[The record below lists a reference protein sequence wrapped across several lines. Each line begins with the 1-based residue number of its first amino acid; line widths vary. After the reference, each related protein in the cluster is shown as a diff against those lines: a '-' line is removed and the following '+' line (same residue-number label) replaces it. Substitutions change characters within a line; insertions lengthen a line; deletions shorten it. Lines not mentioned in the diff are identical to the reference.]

1 MKKEVKEILEKSGW
15 YEGRKINIDE
25 ELKDLEDSG
34 LFINEKAKDFI
45 LNEIN
50 ELKSS
55 LEDQGLNVADVKV
68 DIRQDNH
75 ETQMQ
80 QERQKSSKRIQEI
93 LASFDEEEE
102 EMVEPLISSDSEVD
116 YMV

>member
-1 MKKEVKEILEKSGW
+1 MNIKIVEDHGTMVAEIKVD
-15 YEGRKINIDE
+15 NQ
-25 ELKDLEDSG
+25 
-34 LFINEKAKDFI
+34 KAKDFI
-45 LNEIN
+45 LNEIG
-50 ELKSS
+50 ELKNS

-75 ETQMQ
+75 EAQMQ

-93 LASFDEEEE
+93 LASFDEDEE
-102 EMVEPLISSDSEVD
+102 EMTEPLISSESEVD